1 MHGGPF
7 SDMTQQSM
15 NVPTRLAKNATA
27 DAASL
32 WLVISLL
39 GAALL
44 WSYWPTLLELWAVW
58 QSNDD
63 YSVGQL
69 VPFVTAYVIWSRR
82 KELKRG
88 AGHRSWWWWG
98 LAALVTAQFVRF
110 VGIYYNYVSLERYS
124 MVLSVWS
131 LFLILLPAAAIRGV
145 RLPLVF
151 LLLMVPLPG
160 RVHDAVTLPLQEFAT
175 RSAMFVLQLFGFW
188 VRREGNVIQLND
200 ETLVAVAEA
209 CNGLRMLTAFVVV
222 AAALA
227 MLVNRPVWQ
236 KAIVTLSSVPVA
248 IIANTVRLVATVLL
262 IHLMGSTAADTFFHD
277 FAGLVMMPVAII
289 ILLGELALL
298 RWLVKDGDRSA
309 GTAPRPKGVAQRP
322 VRA

>member
-1 MHGGPF
+1 
-7 SDMTQQSM
+7 M
-15 NVPTRLAKNATA
+15 NVSPSSAKNAAT
-27 DAASL
+27 DAAIL
-32 WLVISLL
+32 WLVVLLL

-44 WSYWPTLLELWAVW
+44 WSYWPTLLELWAFW

-69 VPFVTAYVIWSRR
+69 VPLVTAYVIWSRR

-88 AGHRSWWWWG
+88 AGNRSWWWWG

-131 LFLILLPAAAIRGV
+131 LFLILLPAATIR
-145 RLPLVF
+145 RLRFPLVF

-160 RVHDAVTLPLQEFAT
+160 RVHIAVTLPLQEFAT
-175 RSAMFVLQLFGFW
+175 RSATFVLQLLGFW
-188 VRREGNVIQLND
+188 VRREGNVIQLN
-200 ETLVAVAEA
+200 ETTQVAVAEA

-236 KAIVTLSSVPVA
+236 KAIVTLSSVPIA
-248 IIANTVRLVATVLL
+248 IVANTMRLIATVLL
-262 IHLMGSTAADTFFHD
+262 MHLMNSTAADTFFHD
-277 FAGLVMMPVAII
+277 FAGLVMMPVAIM

-309 GTAPRPKGVAQRP
+309 GIAPRPTGVVRGS